1 MRLENNIK
9 AKTTDLHLHS
19 SCSDG
24 NLTPDELMK
33 KVKQAG
39 LKCISIVDHDNID
52 AIDVAIKFGKQFDI
66 EVIPG
71 VELSTTVNN
80 LDIHILGYFIDYNN
94 KTFLDYL
101 KIFKEERLKRAERIV
116 NKLNKLKVP
125 LKIESVIAKNCTG
138 SIGRPHIANALVEG
152 GLIGSY
158 QAAFDQYIRNGGPA
172 YESKYTLTPT
182 EAISLINSAGGLSF
196 LAHPNYIK
204 DEKVFSELIN
214 QGIDGIEVIHPSH
227 SPETVDF
234 FQKIANEYFLLM
246 SGGSDYHGGLK
257 NDENA
262 FGAFTIPYK
271 MVTAMKQHLF
281 K

>member
-1 MRLENNIK
+1 MRQEENIK
-9 AKTTDLHLHS
+9 AKFVDLHLHTS
-19 SCSDG
+19 YSDG

-33 KVKQAG
+33 KAKQAG

-52 AIDVAIKFGKQFDI
+52 GTDEAVKLGKQLDI

-71 VELSTTVNN
+71 VELSTTVDN
-80 LDIHILGYFIDYNN
+80 LDIHILGYFVDYHD
-94 KTFLDYL
+94 KTLLDYL
-101 KIFKEERLKRAERIV
+101 KFFREERLKRAERIV

-125 LKIESVIAKNCTG
+125 LKLESVIAKNRTG

-152 GLIGSY
+152 GLIRSY

-172 YESKYTLTPT
+172 YESKYTLTPSD
-182 EAISLINSAGGLSF
+182 AISLINKAGGLSF
-196 LAHPNYIK
+196 IAHPNYIK
-204 DEKVFSELIN
+204 DEKIFSELIN

-227 SPETVDF
+227 PPETVDF
-234 FQKIANEYFLLM
+234 LRKIASGYFLLM

-257 NDENA
+257 NDENT
-262 FGAFTIPYK
+262 FGTFTIPYK
-271 MVTAMKQHLF
+271 MVTAMKQHLY